1 MKNNTRAFYRC
12 KSGKN
17 SAEMREIMRE
27 WEKNLRQVTPYVAG
41 EQPKDLNKIKLNTN
55 ENPYPPTKNMEG
67 LLNNQS
73 EMLRLYP
80 DTEATELVE
89 ELARFYDLTTDQ
101 IFVGVGSDDVLA
113 MSFLTFFNSEKPILF
128 PDITY
133 SFYDVWA
140 NLYRIPYE
148 RPALDENF
156 HIKKEDYYKVNG
168 GIVIANPNA
177 PTSISE
183 DLSVIEDI
191 IAKNQDAIVI
201 IDEAYVDFG
210 GQSALPLLKK
220 YDNLVVVQTFSK
232 SRSMA
237 GMRIGYAMANPELIT
252 ALKNVKESYNS
263 YTMNYPSIVCG
274 AQAVRDKDY
283 FYETL
288 DKVIATREH
297 VKRELRGLGFRMP
310 DSKTNFLFIT
320 HEKLSAKELFEALRE
335 EHIYVRHFNKP
346 RISDYLRVS
355 IGTDEEMNI
364 FLRAVMEYMKE
375 KGILN

>member
-288 DKVIATREH
+288 DKVLATREH
-297 VKRELRGLGFRMP
+297 VKRELRGLGFQMP

>member
-1 MKNNTRAFYRC
+1 
-12 KSGKN
+12 
-17 SAEMREIMRE
+17 MRE

-55 ENPYPPTKNMEG
+55 ENPYPPTKNIEG
-67 LLNNQS
+67 ILKNQS

-89 ELARFYDLTTDQ
+89 ELAKFYDLNTDQ

-156 HIKKEDYYKVNG
+156 HIKKEDYDKVNG

-183 DLSVIEDI
+183 DLSLLEDI
-191 IAKNQDAIVI
+191 IAKNQDVIVI
-201 IDEAYVDFG
+201 VDEAYIDFG

-297 VKRELRGLGFRMP
+297 VKRELRGLGFQMP

-320 HEKLSAKELFEALRE
+320 HEKVNAKELFEALRE